1 MQTISE
7 ISALRAALADAR
19 RAGRTVGLVPTMG
32 AFHEGHLSLMR
43 RAKAD
48 NDLCVVTLFV
58 NPTQFN
64 DQDDFARYPR
74 DTARD
79 AQMAEGEGVD
89 FLFTPTPEAMYPPG
103 FDTTVTV
110 HALSGR
116 LEGAS
121 RPGHFAGVATVV
133 SKLLNLAQAD
143 RAYFGE
149 KDWQQLQIVRALARD
164 LDIPTEIVGLPI
176 VREPDGLALSSRNVR
191 LTPEQRSAALVLAR
205 ALGGA
210 QALAEAGVQDADE
223 IIKEMRRSIEAE
235 PLAVLDYAVVV
246 ARDTLQ
252 EVGTI
257 NGGAIALV
265 AATFGKVRL
274 IDNRVLGVSEVNP
287 STSPP
292 PSHTPASRP
301 PSP

>member
-7 ISALRAALADAR
+7 ISALRAALRDAR
-19 RAGRTVGLVPTMG
+19 RQGKTVGLVPTMG
-32 AFHEGHLSLMR
+32 AFHEGHLSLMH

-64 DQDDFARYPR
+64 DREDFARYPR
-74 DTARD
+74 DTDRD
-79 AQMAEGEGVD
+79 ARMAEGEGVD
-89 FLFTPTPEAMYPPG
+89 ILFSPTPEAIYPQG

-110 HALSGR
+110 NTLSGL

-133 SKLLNLAQAD
+133 AKLLNIAQAD

-149 KDWQQLQIVRALARD
+149 KDWQQLQIVKALARD
-164 LDIPTEIVGLPI
+164 LDIPTEIIGLPI

-191 LTPEQRSAALVLAR
+191 LTPEQRSAALVLAC
-205 ALGGA
+205 ALDGA
-210 QALAEAGVQDADE
+210 QALDEAGVRDAEE
-223 IIKEMRRSIEAE
+223 IMEGMRRTIEAE
-235 PLAVLDYAVVV
+235 PLAALDYAVVT
-246 ARDTLQ
+246 APDTLQ
-252 EVGTI
+252 EVETVA
-257 NGGAIALV
+257 GGAIALV

-274 IDNRVLGVSEVNP
+274 IDNRVLALS
-287 STSPP
+287 
-292 PSHTPASRP
+292 A
-301 PSP
+301 

>member
-7 ISALRAALADAR
+7 ISALRAALWDAR
-19 RAGRTVGLVPTMG
+19 RVGKTVGLVPTMG

-64 DQDDFARYPR
+64 DREDFARYPR
-74 DTARD
+74 LPGHDARL
-79 AQMAEGEGVD
+79 AEGVAGVD
-89 FLFTPTPEAMYPPG
+89 FLFTPTPEAMYPQG

-133 SKLLNLAQAD
+133 AKLLNIAQAD

-149 KDWQQLQIVRALARD
+149 KDWQQLQIVKALARD
-164 LDIPTEIVGLPI
+164 LDIPTQIVGLPI

-191 LTPEQRSAALVLAR
+191 LTPEQRSAALVLSR
-205 ALGGA
+205 ALDDA
-210 QALAEAGVQDADE
+210 ERLAEAGVQDAEE
-223 IIKEMRRSIEAE
+223 ITEGMRRTIEAE
-235 PLAVLDYAVVV
+235 PLADLDYAVVT
-246 ARDTLQ
+246 APDTLQ
-252 EVGTI
+252 EVREI
-257 NGGAIALV
+257 REGAVALV

-274 IDNRVLGVSEVNP
+274 IDNRRLR
-287 STSPP
+287 TSAQ
-292 PSHTPASRP
+292 HMT
-301 PSP
+301 